1 VITDRR
7 PSRAKAR
14 DEYDASSRLAD
25 IRVPGSDSVPTA
37 IDRIEEARVS
47 AERNAIGDVCEQ
59 LLHQFSEFYR
69 VPVPTLKMLGVRPH
83 RTSEGRLASEI
94 LGDYDFRAVRI
105 RLWTRTPMQHQWT
118 SARTILSTLCH
129 EFMHHLDASQLGF
142 PSSYHTTGF
151 FERTHRLYL
160 GITGQPHYAL
170 AWFQPGKDGSRA
182 IDWPETN
189 RRKRDADW
197 RRAAASEV
205 ARTLPGLL
213 DAALER
219 EEDPNLRR

>member
-1 VITDRR
+1 MITDRR
-7 PSRAKAR
+7 PSRATAR
-14 DEYDASSRLAD
+14 DEYDASSRLTD
-25 IRVPGSDSVPTA
+25 IPTPSSDSVPSA
-37 IDRIEEARVS
+37 IDRIEEARGS
-47 AERNAIGDVCEQ
+47 AERNAIRDVCEQ
-59 LLHQFSEFYR
+59 LLCQFSEFYR
-69 VPVPTLKMLGVRPH
+69 VPVPTLKLLGVRPH
-83 RTSEGRLASEI
+83 STSEGRLASEV

-105 RLWTRTPMQHQWT
+105 RLWTRTPMQRQWT

-160 GITGQPHYAL
+160 GMTGQPPYAL
-170 AWFQPGKDGSRA
+170 AWFPPGADGSRA

-197 RRAAASEV
+197 RRSAASEV
-205 ARTLPGLL
+205 DPTLPGLL

-219 EEDPNLRR
+219 EQDPDLRR